1 MIGQKILHYKI
12 LEKLGAGGMGEVY
25 LAEDTKLNRRVA
37 IKFLPK
43 HIASNIEERQRFEI
57 EAKAAAALNHPNVA
71 HIYSIEEADDQLFIV
86 MEFVDGRD
94 LKERISSVS
103 AKQSGKMSQT
113 ELKVFFENVS
123 FIHIATQIAAGLQA
137 AHQKGIIHR
146 DIKSSNIMIKKDGQV
161 KIMDFGLAKIAGHSD
176 LTKTGTTLGTVGYMS
191 PEQARGQEVDQRSD
205 IWSYGVVLY
214 EMLTG
219 VLPFNG
225 DYEAVTI
232 YNILNEEPKAI
243 RLFRKNV
250 PNDITSLIS
259 DLLKK
264 NVNQRVKS
272 TQEIL
277 QRLEKNK

>member
-43 HIASNIEERQRFEI
+43 RIASNSEERQRFET

-94 LKERISSVS
+94 LKELISNVR
-103 AKQSGKMSQT
+103 AKQSGEMSQT
-113 ELKVFFENVS
+113 ASKVFFENAS
-123 FIHIATQIAAGLQA
+123 LIHIATQIAAGLQA

-146 DIKSSNIMIKKDGQV
+146 DIKSSNIMITKDGRV

-176 LTKTGTTLGTVGYMS
+176 LTKTGTTMGTVGYMS

-243 RLFRKNV
+243 QLFRKNV
-250 PNDITSLIS
+250 PNEITSLIS

-264 NVNQRVKS
+264 DLNQRVKS
-272 TQEIL
+272 TKEIL
-277 QRLEKNK
+277 QRL

>member
-43 HIASNIEERQRFEI
+43 HIASNIEERQRFET

>member
-43 HIASNIEERQRFEI
+43 RIASNSEERQRFET

-94 LKERISSVS
+94 LKELISNVR
-103 AKQSGKMSQT
+103 AKQSGEMSQT
-113 ELKVFFENVS
+113 ASKVFFENAS
-123 FIHIATQIAAGLQA
+123 LMHIATQIAAGLQA
-137 AHQKGIIHR
+137 AHQKSIIHR
-146 DIKSSNIMIKKDGQV
+146 DIKSSNIMITKDGRV

-176 LTKTGTTLGTVGYMS
+176 LTKTGTTMGTVGYMS

-243 RLFRKNV
+243 QLFRKNV
-250 PNDITSLIS
+250 PNEITSLIS

-264 NVNQRVKS
+264 DLNQRVKS
-272 TQEIL
+272 TKEIL
-277 QRLEKNK
+277 QRL

>member
-43 HIASNIEERQRFEI
+43 RIASNSEERQRFET

-94 LKERISSVS
+94 LKELISNVR
-103 AKQSGKMSQT
+103 AKQSGEMSQT
-113 ELKVFFENVS
+113 ASKVFFENAS
-123 FIHIATQIAAGLQA
+123 LIHIATQIAAGLQA

-146 DIKSSNIMIKKDGQV
+146 DIKSSNIMIK
-161 KIMDFGLAKIAGHSD
+161 
-176 LTKTGTTLGTVGYMS
+176 TGTTMGTVGYMS

-225 DYEAVTI
+225 DYGR
-232 YNILNEEPKAI
+232 N
-243 RLFRKNV
+243 RSR
-250 PNDITSLIS
+250 
-259 DLLKK
+259 
-264 NVNQRVKS
+264 RG
-272 TQEIL
+272 
-277 QRLEKNK
+277 